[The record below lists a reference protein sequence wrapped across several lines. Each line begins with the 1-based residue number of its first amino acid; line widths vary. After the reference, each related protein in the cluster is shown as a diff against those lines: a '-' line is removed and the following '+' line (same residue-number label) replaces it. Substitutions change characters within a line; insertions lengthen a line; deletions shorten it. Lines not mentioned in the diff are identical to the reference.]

1 MTAISSLVGEHAGTN
16 PPTPVRHTVDT
27 LNSDDLDELYDD
39 RDRLQAQLSDMTRD
53 RNRWKWYRDD
63 AERRV
68 RVQRA
73 RAEAAETALVA
84 LRKEQDE
91 YEENVVG
98 DLNEANIGLA
108 RQAARA
114 EAAIARVRK
123 ATANS
128 FMAGPNAVD
137 AVRVADVLAALNEQ
151 PEQRPRTTANNP
163 GASSNTK
170 DSGPMAS

>member
-1 MTAISSLVGEHAGTN
+1 MTLSNPAGEHTGAHK
-16 PPTPVRHTVDT
+16 RHTADSIT
-27 LNSDDLDELYDD
+27 SDALDDLYDD

-68 RVQRA
+68 RVLRA
-73 RAEAAETALVA
+73 RAETVETTLIA

-114 EAAIARVRK
+114 EAAIERVRK
-123 ATANS
+123 AAAHS

-137 AVRVADVLAALNEQ
+137 VVRVADVLAALAE
-151 PEQRPRTTANNP
+151 PKEKTD
-163 GASSNTK
+163 G
-170 DSGPMAS
+170 